1 MLQNYVPYE
10 MHVVG
15 GGGREKLLNQSESP
29 RVISSRTRRCIL
41 LEIFNVDMVQC

>member
-10 MHVVG
+10 MHVV

-29 RVISSRTRRCIL
+29 RVISSLTRRCIL
-41 LEIFNVDMVQC
+41 LEIFNVDMVQY

>member
-10 MHVVG
+10 MHVV
-15 GGGREKLLNQSESP
+15 GGREKLLNQSESP